1 VPTSPAT
8 TRRGAALQ
16 ISGKPGAFSMER
28 PTDPVEVAK
37 LARQLYSSGVWKTA
51 PKAGGAWEKYRY
63 TLHARLPEALLVLPP
78 LALHAL
84 TKRTQTCSWCAVRL
98 LSSLDGLD
106 DLAGERSPEPEPTAW
121 NLELLGVPCRSC
133 RSRHADRAE
142 RRKAEQQAE
151 AAAGARFAI
160 AAIERQDGKL
170 AGKIAELAVR
180 HGWPPEIA
188 ADAIKAAASPV
199 RSPGISSAPA
209 RRPVRP
215 PAGRQ
220 RPGIGLQRKTRQPS
234 YYTPAR
240 FDVERYAERRPD

>member
-1 VPTSPAT
+1 MASAASTSAAK
-8 TRRGAALQ
+8 RGAALQ

-28 PTDPVEVAK
+28 QTDPVEVAK

-78 LALHAL
+78 LALQAL

-106 DLAGERSPEPEPTAW
+106 DLAGQRSPEPEPTAW
-121 NLELLGVPCRSC
+121 NLELLGVPCPSC

-142 RRKAEQQAE
+142 RRKAEAQAE
-151 AAAGARFAI
+151 AGAAARAALAMVERADGRLAATI
-160 AAIERQDGKL
+160 ARLGLE
-170 AGKIAELAVR
+170 
-180 HGWPPEIA
+180 HGWPMETVL
-188 ADAIKAAASPV
+188 DAIKAAARPL
-199 RSPGISSAPA
+199 RSPGISAPA

-215 PAGRQ
+215 PAGHQ
-220 RPGIGLQRKTRQPS
+220 RPGIGLRRKTREPS
-234 YYTPAR
+234 YYR
-240 FDVERYAERRPD
+240 KVRP